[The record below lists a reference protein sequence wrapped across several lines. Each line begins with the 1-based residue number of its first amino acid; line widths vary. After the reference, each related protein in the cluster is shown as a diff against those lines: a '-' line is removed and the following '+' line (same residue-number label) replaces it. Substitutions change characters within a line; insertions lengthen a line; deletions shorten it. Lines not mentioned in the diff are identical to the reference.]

1 MGIKKFFG
9 DKKFYKTLLLVA
21 LPIVLQNGI
30 TSFVSLLDNIMVG
43 QVGTEQM
50 SGVAIANQLIF
61 VFTLCIFGGI
71 SGAGIF
77 TSQFHGAGNPEGVRQ
92 TFRFKLIICAIITV
106 VFVTVFSVF
115 DDQLI
120 SLYLH
125 DSGGTEDLG
134 ATLLYGKSYLHI
146 MVIGLIP
153 FAMTMSYTST
163 LRETGHTMLP
173 MLAGIAAVLVNLV
186 FNWLL
191 IFGNLCFPQLG
202 VNGAAI
208 ATVLSRYVELAI
220 VVLWTHINREK
231 VPFIKGAYRSF
242 HIDKALTVQIIKKGS
257 PLMFNE
263 MLWSIGT
270 TTIIQC
276 YSMRGLT
283 AIAAINISS
292 TLSNLFNI
300 VMMAMGNAIAI
311 IVGNLLGAGKMREA
325 KETDTKIIATSFISC
340 FIIGCLLFCLA
351 PLFPDLYNTTD
362 SVRELAA
369 IFLRISACIMPIQA
383 INHGCYF
390 TLRSGGKTFITFLFD
405 SAFIW
410 VICIPPAYCM
420 AHFTA
425 IGVIAMYIIIQT
437 FEFIKSIGGIV
448 LVKKGIWLNNM
459 VAEHE

>member
-1 MGIKKFFG
+1 MFLKKFIG
-9 DKKFYKTLLLVA
+9 DRKFYKTLLLVA

-50 SGVAIANQLIF
+50 SGVAIANQLVF
-61 VFTLCIFGGI
+61 VFNLCIFGGI

-92 TFRFKLIICAIITV
+92 TFRFKLYVCGILSII
-106 VFVTVFSVF
+106 FLTVFTTL
-115 DDQLI
+115 DEQLI

-125 DSGGTEDLG
+125 ESDGSGDL
-134 ATLLYGKSYLHI
+134 AQTLIHSQKYLKI
-146 MVIGLIP
+146 MLWGLIP
-153 FAMTMSYTST
+153 FALTMSYVGT
-163 LRETGHTMLP
+163 LRETGQTLLP
-173 MLAGIAAVLVNLV
+173 MIAGIVAVLVNLV

-191 IFGNLCFPQLG
+191 IFGNLGCPKLG
-202 VNGAAI
+202 VEGAAI
-208 ATVLSRYVELAI
+208 ATVLSRFVELAI
-220 VVLWTHINREK
+220 VVLWTHINHKK

-242 HIDKALTVQIIKKGS
+242 RIEGSLTKQIIKKGT
-257 PLMFNE
+257 PLMMNE
-263 MLWSIGT
+263 MLWSIGM

-276 YSMRGLT
+276 YSVRGLT

-311 IVGNLLGAGKMREA
+311 IIGNLLGAGKMKEA
-325 KETDTKIIATSFISC
+325 KETDTKILATSFMSC
-340 FIIGCLLFCLA
+340 LVIGTLLFILA
-351 PLFPDLYNTTD
+351 PLFPGLYNTTD
-362 SVRELAA
+362 DVRELAA
-369 IFLRISACIMPIQA
+369 TFLRISACIMPIQA

-410 VICIPPAYCM
+410 VICIPPAYCLS
-420 AHFTA
+420 HFTA
-425 IGVIAMYIIIQT
+425 LGVIALYIIVQAT
-437 FEFIKSIGGIV
+437 EFIKSIGGIV

-459 VAEHE
+459 VTDK